1 MNVTMIPLNIVH
13 KNTGTFLVAATM
25 DAYSS
30 VQLQTLL
37 RRDGT
42 LSLRRNAA
50 PMAALLA
57 VLEVH
62 DGGLRM
68 TVSKGL
74 LRILLADLRGR

>member
-42 LSLRRNAA
+42 LSLRRDAPTVAA
-50 PMAALLA
+50 RTRFVEVNNGRLQHDSE
-57 VLEVH
+57 EVH
-62 DGGLRM
+62 DAR
-68 TVSKGL
+68 
-74 LRILLADLRGR
+74 